1 MLTGALRK
9 TRRPFLGAP
18 DGVPPHLEDRLSL
31 ADARL
36 VTVAEREGGQAC
48 GEVSVESEL
57 EHDEQLV
64 HLRLSPSESHARRTS
79 WSV

>member
-1 MLTGALRK
+1 M
-9 TRRPFLGAP
+9 
-18 DGVPPHLEDRLSL
+18 DL

-48 GEVSVESEL
+48 GEVSVESEV

-64 HLRLSPSESHARRTS
+64 HLRACAKRVPC
-79 WSV
+79 

>member
-1 MLTGALRK
+1 MTLRNL
-9 TRRPFLGAP
+9 PM
-18 DGVPPHLEDRLSL
+18 DL

-48 GEVSVESEL
+48 GEVSVESEV

-64 HLRLSPSESHARRTS
+64 HLRAFAKRVPC
-79 WSV
+79 